1 MRPLFEFASEPSA
14 IAPPPSGS
22 RARSLW
28 FSRVRPELTKESI
41 MRYRHVAT
49 TLLFLAVAG
58 CAGFFGEDRL
68 IKSYPHPAKETL
80 VVVNQALRD
89 LNFFPTDLVP
99 SHANPRPTYFSTA
112 YREQSMGEI
121 VYVAVRDM
129 GAERSQVEVLTRGDL
144 SGIWTWST
152 WWPSLIFQQTDR
164 RFQTAPLSHRTPMS
178 SPLPQNP
185 SFIP

>member
-49 TLLFLAVAG
+49 TLLFLAMAG
-58 CAGFFGEDRL
+58 CAGFFGEDRA
-68 IKSYPHPAKETL
+68 IKSYPSPAKETL

-99 SHANPRPTYFSTA
+99 SHSNPRHTYFSTA
-112 YREQSMGEI
+112 SREQSMGEI
-121 VYVAVRDM
+121 VYVAVQGM
-129 GAERSQVEVLTRGDL
+129 GVGRSQVEVLTRGDL
-144 SGIWTWST
+144 SGVWTWST
-152 WWPSLIFQQTDR
+152 WWPPLIFQQIDR
-164 RFQTAPLSHRTPMS
+164 RRSEEHTSELQ
-178 SPLPQNP
+178 SPLKLVCRL
-185 SFIP
+185 

>member
-1 MRPLFEFASEPSA
+1 MSCR
-14 IAPPPSGS
+14 
-22 RARSLW
+22 
-28 FSRVRPELTKESI
+28 
-41 MRYRHVAT
+41 RYRQCLT
-49 TLLFLAVAG
+49 LLLFLAMAG
-58 CAGFFGEDRL
+58 CAGFLGEDRA
-68 IKSYPHPAKETL
+68 IKSYPRPAKETL

-164 RFQTAPLSHRTPMS
+164 RFQIAAPSSQRAPMPSAS
-178 SPLPQNP
+178 SRPSPPPLNPQP
-185 SFIP
+185 KTSDRSRALDL